1 MMKDTPLI
9 SCSDPAAS
17 ALQTAEIL
25 KKSGAVAL
33 VPTETVYG
41 LVARVGDEEAFKKIF
56 ELKQR
61 SSAKVLGWFAAD
73 PGDLEGCG
81 VELKGLPEQLIAKY
95 CPGPITIIAPMKD
108 GRTLGFRFPD
118 HPFLRELLKLTG
130 PLYQT
135 SANLS
140 GQPDPKDVSSALE
153 ELSGSPDIAVDG
165 GRLPENACGSTVVDA
180 TGTEIKI
187 LRQGALTVTLP

>member
-1 MMKDTPLI
+1 MKETPLI
-9 SCSDPAAS
+9 SCSDPVAS
-17 ALQTAEIL
+17 AIETAEYL
-25 KKSGAVAL
+25 KKKGAVAL

-61 SSAKVLGWFAAD
+61 SAAKVLGWFAAD
-73 PGDLEGCG
+73 PKELEEYG
-81 VELKGLPEQLIAKY
+81 VLLQGTPEKLIAKY

-108 GRTLGFRFPD
+108 GKTLGFRSPA
-118 HPFLRELLKLTG
+118 HPFLRELLKHTG

-140 GQPDPKDVSSALE
+140 GQPDPKDVQSALE
-153 ELSGSPDIAVDG
+153 ELSGAPDIAVNG

-180 TGTEIKI
+180 TGSEIKI
-187 LRQGALTVTLP
+187 LRQGALEVTLP